1 MHNNLLESQFW
12 AKRQNIFP
20 AFQKAGMMG
29 EAVKVLEQL
38 TRNAVMEK
46 RFQDASYYN
55 WCLSMQVIAS
65 ANAGECKMYGWMD
78 LECS

>member
-1 MHNNLLESQFW
+1 
-12 AKRQNIFP
+12 
-20 AFQKAGMMG
+20 MMG

-65 ANAGECKMYGWMD
+65 ANAGECKMYG
-78 LECS
+78 LNGP